1 MSAHHDG
8 CREFR
13 AALSRVLEGLPMPE
27 ELTVLGWHEH
37 LLSCEECRA
46 LLEREEALEE
56 LLATLPSPK
65 LPPDLARRVLL
76 RLRESSGGLDSLLEL
91 AGVEAPAGLAE
102 RVTAGLRAE
111 RALDA
116 LLDRDVV
123 TVPEGLAER
132 MKDGAA
138 LERLLDLDP
147 EPVTPAGLAARVLG
161 GLERERRPVPAV
173 RRFRALRS
181 ATFYAAAAA
190 VLVMVTAVALWWGQD
205 RALDP
210 GRDDR
215 VVVDEPTDIGDQE
228 LLANL
233 EVLIDPTL
241 WKGTEIVDPAE
252 DLAVLLADE
261 LDVEDEVLL
270 AFQEEEG
277 W

>member
-76 RLRESSGGLDSLLEL
+76 RLREAPGGLDSLLEL

-116 LLDRDVV
+116 LLDLDAV
-123 TVPEGLAER
+123 TVPEGLTER
-132 MKDGAA
+132 VKDGAA
-138 LERLLDLDP
+138 LERLLDLDR
-147 EPVTPAGLAARVLG
+147 EPVAPAGLAARVLE
-161 GLERERRPVPAV
+161 GLERERRPAPVV
-173 RRFRALRS
+173 RRFRVLRS
-181 ATFYAAAAA
+181 PLFYAAAAA
-190 VLVMVTAVALWWGQD
+190 VLAMVTAVALWRSRD
-205 RALDP
+205 RTLDP

-215 VVVDEPTDIGDQE
+215 VVVDERTEELDSE

-233 EVLIDPTL
+233 ELL
-241 WKGTEIVDPAE
+241 VDETWIEPGE
-252 DLAVLLADE
+252 DLALLLYDE
-261 LDVEDEVLL
+261 LEVEDEVLL